1 MRSNCLFFFLALRA
15 RRARKGKCGYFVMR
29 RSHHCRW
36 LPHILYQYWSGNRL
50 RMVSFV
56 PTDTSERWF
65 IIFRG
70 KVKWGD

>member
-1 MRSNCLFFFLALRA
+1 MRSNCLFFATALYI
-15 RRARKGKCGYFVMR
+15 RRARKGKWGYLAGR
-29 RSHHCRW
+29 PSRNCRW

-65 IIFRG
+65 LVFNGR
-70 KVKWGD
+70 VKWGD